1 MREQPAQILDRIGET
16 FSADRGL
23 RETVDPQ
30 SFLVTPTGSLSEI
43 EDLRWSA
50 GIVLGSVDWVFEQIF
65 GFSLLDEVVY
75 KPFAGDWNRVQQASE
90 AWTHV
95 GGALGAVSQ
104 NTTGMLPAMAEWTGR
119 GSEAFLRAATVI
131 VGADSS
137 LASSAAGA
145 VSVLISGL
153 AILVKEISKAIG
165 RTLETIANFLITKAA
180 EAATPVAG
188 WAVA

>member
-1 MREQPAQILDRIGET
+1 MDPCRRCPGSGVAEYNRHA
-16 FSADRGL
+16 AGL
-23 RETVDPQ
+23 
-30 SFLVTPTGSLSEI
+30 
-43 EDLRWSA
+43 
-50 GIVLGSVDWVFEQIF
+50 
-65 GFSLLDEVVY
+65 
-75 KPFAGDWNRVQQASE
+75 
-90 AWTHV
+90 
-95 GGALGAVSQ
+95 
-104 NTTGMLPAMAEWTGR
+104 AEWTGR

-131 VGADSS
+131 AGADSS